1 MNRKLVL
8 LNLALLA
15 LVATL
20 VWVLRVRW
28 QETQQRESEVLRR
41 SVPVRATIPLQPV
54 APVAP
59 ARPTEYIQVAQQTLF
74 SKDRNPNIEVP
85 PPPTPPPPPPMPPLP
100 AVHGTMNLFGDHVV
114 ILSSGQ
120 IAQKSFR
127 TGDQIGQF
135 KIVSFDNEKITLE
148 WDGGKVERTL
158 RELAAKDAPSQAAP
172 TQRASGLMQPPQVTQ
187 IFAPAPAPSTSNEIS
202 TKTPDGSPQLGV
214 PFGGGQYACVMG
226 DKSPAGTVNGNF
238 RKVIATT
245 MMGPSCHWEPI
256 K

>member
-28 QETQQRESEVLRR
+28 LEAQQRESEVLRR
-41 SVPVRATIPLQPV
+41 SVPARPTIPLQPV
-54 APVAP
+54 APVAY

-74 SKDRNPNIEVP
+74 SKDRNPNVEIP

-120 IAQKSFR
+120 VPQKSFR
-127 TGDQIGQF
+127 TGDKVGQF

-158 RELAAKDAPSQAAP
+158 RELASKDAPSQAAP
-172 TQRASGLMQPPQVTQ
+172 TQRPSGLMQPPQVTP
-187 IFAPAPAPSTSNEIS
+187 IFPVAAPAASSTEIS
-202 TKTPDGSPQLGV
+202 SKTADGSPQLGV
-214 PFGGGQYACVMG
+214 DMGGQHACVMG
-226 DKSPAGTVNGNF
+226 DKSPAGTVLGNF
-238 RKVIATT
+238 RKVIANT